1 MLYELKKAFN
11 ERKNLEIMYLGKDNI
26 VSQRVIRI
34 LELNEHIVKAYC
46 YQRKALR
53 FFKIENMLSGRIV
66 TPHKKVKGA

>member
-1 MLYELKKAFN
+1 MQYELKRAFN
-11 ERKNLEIMYLGKDNI
+11 EHKNLEIMYLGKDNK

-34 LELNEHIVKAYC
+34 IEFNEHIVKAYC

-66 TPHKKVKGA
+66 TPYKKVKGA

>member
-11 ERKNLEIMYLGKDNI
+11 EHKNLEIMYLGKNNE

-34 LELNEHIVKAYC
+34 LELNEHTVKAYC

-53 FFKIENMLSGRIV
+53 FFKIENMLSGRV
-66 TPHKKVKGA
+66 VMPYKKVKGA